1 MNIIPKIIAA
11 VIIVG
16 SITYF
21 LYDVIRHAKNRG
33 GSTKDIIFRILIW
46 IMVFIFFLIINLLIN
61 ADSLSSKWLI
71 KF

>member
-1 MNIIPKIIAA
+1 MTIPQITAAIIIIGAL
-11 VIIVG
+11 I
-16 SITYF
+16 YF
-21 LYDVIRHAKNRG
+21 FYDVIRHAKNQG

-61 ADSLSSKWLI
+61 ADSVSSKWLI

>member
-46 IMVFIFFLIINLLIN
+46 IMVFIFF
-61 ADSLSSKWLI
+61 
-71 KF
+71 